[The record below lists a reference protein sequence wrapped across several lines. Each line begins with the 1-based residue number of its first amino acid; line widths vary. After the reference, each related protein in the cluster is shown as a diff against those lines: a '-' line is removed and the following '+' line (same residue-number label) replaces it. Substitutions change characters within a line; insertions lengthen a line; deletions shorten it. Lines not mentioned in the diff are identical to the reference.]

1 MIDLHVH
8 SNKSDGTFSPRQ
20 LVQYASEKGLTAFAL
35 TDHDTTAGLE
45 EALTA
50 ARKLPVTVIPG
61 IEFSTAYEEK
71 DVHILGLGI
80 DYKTPV
86 FSAALKAPST

>member
-8 SNKSDGTFSPRQ
+8 SNKSDGTCSPRQ

-50 ARKLPVTVIPG
+50 ACHCQTGYRIFHSL
-61 IEFSTAYEEK
+61 
-71 DVHILGLGI
+71 
-80 DYKTPV
+80 
-86 FSAALKAPST
+86 